1 MSVLRDG
8 GDAAKGD
15 QRGRKGGFKSKQ
27 SKLDS
32 VSCLAI
38 LQRFALF

>member
-1 MSVLRDG
+1 MSVLRDA

-27 SKLDS
+27 SILDS
-32 VSCLAI
+32 VSCIAI
-38 LQRFALF
+38 LQRFALL